1 MLANWC
7 LVTSSILVCLRI
19 VEAIPRT
26 FCLSFFTRFY
36 HLLCRYNGY
45 MRESMFSVG
54 LQRIA
59 SSDVDR
65 VKAIVDTTFDT
76 VIE

>member
-1 MLANWC
+1 
-7 LVTSSILVCLRI
+7 
-19 VEAIPRT
+19 
-26 FCLSFFTRFY
+26 
-36 HLLCRYNGY
+36 

-59 SSDVDR
+59 TSDVDR
-65 VKAIVDTTFDT
+65 VKEIIDTTFDR

>member
-1 MLANWC
+1 
-7 LVTSSILVCLRI
+7 
-19 VEAIPRT
+19 
-26 FCLSFFTRFY
+26 
-36 HLLCRYNGY
+36 